1 MAEALDT
8 LTFLD
13 NIQLIL
19 LPETEEDSNQGDF
32 DLTQAEIDQ
41 LHFKPFPHQVE
52 AINYGLDPRHTKWL
66 LLDSM
71 GLGKTLEII
80 GYAETLKSRGF
91 IDHCLIICG
100 VDSLRQN

>member
-19 LPETEEDSNQGDF
+19 LPETEEDSNQGVF

-41 LHFKPFPHQVE
+41 LHFKPYRHQVE
-52 AINYGLDPRHTKWL
+52 GINYGLRKKKWL
-66 LLDSM
+66 LLDNP
-71 GLGKTLEII
+71 GCGKTNQII
-80 GYAETLKSRGF
+80 GLAETLKHRGLVE
-91 IDHCLIICG
+91 HCLVIAGIN
-100 VDSLRQN
+100 SLKSN